1 MSTLWL
7 IGMLFTLGYTD
18 DGKTG
23 TLAKEIVYF
32 LLVLS
37 FWPVILGLKLGKK

>member
-7 IGMLFTLGYTD
+7 IGMLFTLGYID
-18 DGKTG
+18 EGKTV
-23 TLAKEIVYF
+23 TLGKEIVPF
-32 LLVLS
+32 LLVLI